1 MSTVQSAPQF
11 VRPAIVDDDDSEAR
25 ALRIDLSDGGF
36 DPVIVA
42 PFGTLDELFAK
53 LTDLNV
59 DSILFDHELS
69 FYAHVSYT
77 GAKAVAKS
85 HREHRWPS
93 VLITRFK
100 MDTDV
105 SIRRWREF
113 IPATLHRKEA
123 DPAAVT
129 EALAQTWRELH
140 YGPDVSRV
148 LHRVPVFIERI
159 AEETGAIS
167 EDATSKVADIL
178 IPAWSSKEI
187 VRFPLD
193 MVNTD
198 LTVEAGGWYLSDVNL
213 GAPDADQLYL
223 KSLEPAPEPDDAD
236 DFS

>member
-1 MSTVQSAPQF
+1 MADAPQF
-11 VRPAIVDDDDSEAR
+11 LRPAIVDDDEAEAR
-25 ALRIDLSDGGF
+25 SLGIDLADGGF
-36 DPVIVA
+36 DPVIVT
-42 PFGTLDELFAK
+42 PSEPLDDLFTR

-85 HREHRWPS
+85 HRERRWPS

-113 IPATLHRKEA
+113 IPATLSRKEA
-123 DPAAVT
+123 DPTSVT
-129 EALAQTWRELH
+129 EALAQSWRELNF
-140 YGPDVSRV
+140 GPDVSRI
-148 LHRVPVFIERI
+148 LHRVPIFVERT
-159 AEETGAIS
+159 ADETGSIT
-167 EDATSKVADIL
+167 EDASKVADIL
-178 IPAWSSKEI
+178 IPAWSPKEI

-193 MVNTD
+193 MANVS
-198 LTVEAGGWYLSDVNL
+198 LVIEAGRWYLADVNL
-213 GAPDADQLYL
+213 AAPDADQLYL
-223 KSLEPAPEPDDAD
+223 KNLEFAPEPDDAD